1 MSIDPNDLP
10 GADEEVVVAKDGSKW
25 FPENYVQELRKENMT
40 RRFKQRELETQ
51 LKDTTTQGD
60 AKLVA
65 EIRDLKVGQA
75 LTETAIKLGA
85 NPRLVKATLLMDG
98 HLANLDP
105 SKVDFLPAL
114 EALVQT
120 AVQNEPT
127 LKGAPT
133 TSTIPTRAG
142 SDITAPGTSTP
153 LGRSVSRADLAVLKA
168 EGREGD
174 IAQLYK
180 SGQLD
185 HLLKGE
191 V

>member
-75 LTETAIKLGA
+75 LTETALKLGA

-105 SKVDFLPAL
+105 SKADFLPAL

-133 TSTIPTRAG
+133 TSTIPARAG

-153 LGRSVSRADLAVLKA
+153 LGRSVSRADVAEAHRSGNHEQIAKWVASGELDGVL
-168 EGREGD
+168 GR
-174 IAQLYK
+174 I
-180 SGQLD
+180 
-185 HLLKGE
+185 
-191 V
+191 